1 MKKNYQSPKS
11 NMMLNLNLVALIVL
25 VGQSLASG
33 TFFGNSPFSSQ
44 DNLILRLLWLR
55 PAKSRL
61 SKMARRAWHLFRSR
75 PAFYFFNRD
84 RLRSPVVLNRHDNAK
99 VLHDSPV
106 RRPLRKQPDNSAMVR
121 LRARLYRPRA
131 RRLSGVESK
140 IWCRCS
146 KEKV

>member
-33 TFFGNSPFSSQ
+33 TFFGSSPFFSQ
-44 DNLILRLLWLR
+44 DDLIFRLLRLR

-61 SKMARRAWHLFRSR
+61 SKMACRAWHLFRSR
-75 PAFYFFNRD
+75 PAFYLLNRD
-84 RLRSPVVLNRHDNAK
+84 RLRSPAVLNRDDNAK
-99 VLHDSPV
+99 ILHDSSV

-131 RRLSGVESK
+131 RRLS
-140 IWCRCS
+140 
-146 KEKV
+146 

>member
-33 TFFGNSPFSSQ
+33 TFLGSPPFSFQ
-44 DNLILRLLWLR
+44 DYQIFRLLRLR

-61 SKMARRAWHLFRSR
+61 SKMAPRAWHLFCSR
-75 PAFYFFNRD
+75 PAFHLLDCD
-84 RLRSPVVLNRHDNAK
+84 RLRSPAVLNRHNNAEI
-99 VLHDSPV
+99 LHDSSV

-131 RRLSGVESK
+131 RRLSGIESK